1 MTLNN
6 GKRIMLL
13 RLTAF
18 ITTVVYVLYIFLAY
32 FPKIFRNAM
41 SEESLTA
48 LTVAVT
54 VVYLLLLFW
63 PVIRQYSYLFFSAD
77 EKTVT
82 LRWYTTGLMPGES
95 KSIEIPSGRFAG
107 YEITTKGMGLYH
119 YITLYQQVQGKRAA
133 YPPVC
138 ITALS
143 KGQRELMEPTLKNY
157 KSAG

>member
-1 MTLNN
+1 MTLDN
-6 GKRIMLL
+6 GKRIVLL

-32 FPKIFRNAM
+32 FPKVFRKVM
-41 SEESLTA
+41 TEESLTM

-54 VVYLLLLFW
+54 VAYLLLLFW
-63 PVIRQYSYLFFSAD
+63 PAIRQYRYIFFSAD

-82 LRWYTTGLMPGES
+82 LRWYKTGLMPGES
-95 KSIEIPSGRFAG
+95 KSIEIPAGRFAG
-107 YEITTKGMGLYH
+107 YEITSKARGLYP
-119 YITLYQQVQGKRAA
+119 YITLFQQVQGKRAA

-143 KGQRELMEPTLKNY
+143 RGQRKLMDETLKNY
-157 KSAG
+157 KSAI

>member
-1 MTLNN
+1 MTIDN
-6 GKRIMLL
+6 GKRIVLL

-32 FPKIFRNAM
+32 FPKVFRKVM
-41 SEESLTA
+41 TEESLTM

-54 VVYLLLLFW
+54 VAYLLLLFW
-63 PVIRQYSYLFFSAD
+63 PAIRQYRYIFFSAD

-82 LRWYTTGLMPGES
+82 LRWYKTGLMPGES
-95 KSIEIPSGRFAG
+95 KSIEIPAGRFAG
-107 YEITTKGMGLYH
+107 YEITSKARGLYP
-119 YITLYQQVQGKRAA
+119 YITLFQQVQGKRAA

-143 KGQRELMEPTLKNY
+143 RGQRKLMDETLKNY
-157 KSAG
+157 KSAI

>member
-1 MTLNN
+1 MTLDN
-6 GKRIMLL
+6 GKRIVLL

-32 FPKIFRNAM
+32 FPKVFRKVM
-41 SEESLTA
+41 TEESLTV

-54 VVYLLLLFW
+54 VAYLLLLFW
-63 PVIRQYSYLFFSAD
+63 PAIRQYRYIFFSAD

-82 LRWYTTGLMPGES
+82 LRWYKTGLMPGES
-95 KSIEIPSGRFAG
+95 KSIEIPAGRFAG
-107 YEITTKGMGLYH
+107 YEITSKARGLYP
-119 YITLYQQVQGKRAA
+119 YITLFQQVQGKRAA

-143 KGQRELMEPTLKNY
+143 RGQRTLMEETLKNY
-157 KSAG
+157 KSAI

>member
-1 MTLNN
+1 MTLDN
-6 GKRIMLL
+6 GKRIVLL

-32 FPKIFRNAM
+32 FPKVFRKVM
-41 SEESLTA
+41 TEESLTM

-54 VVYLLLLFW
+54 VAYLLLLFW
-63 PVIRQYSYLFFSAD
+63 PAIRQYRYIFFSAD

-82 LRWYTTGLMPGES
+82 LRWYKTGLMPGES
-95 KSIEIPSGRFAG
+95 KSIEIPAGRFAG
-107 YEITTKGMGLYH
+107 YEITSKAGGLYP
-119 YITLYQQVQGKRAA
+119 YITLFQQVQGKRAA

-143 KGQRELMEPTLKNY
+143 RGQRTLMEETLKNY
-157 KSAG
+157 KSAI

>member
-1 MTLNN
+1 MTLDN
-6 GKRIMLL
+6 GKRIVLL

-32 FPKIFRNAM
+32 FPKVFRKVM
-41 SEESLTA
+41 TEESLTM

-54 VVYLLLLFW
+54 VAYLLLLFW
-63 PVIRQYSYLFFSAD
+63 PAIRQYRYIFFSAD

-82 LRWYTTGLMPGES
+82 LRWYKTGLMPGES
-95 KSIEIPSGRFAG
+95 KSIEIPAGRFAG
-107 YEITTKGMGLYH
+107 YEITSKARGLYP
-119 YITLYQQVQGKRAA
+119 YITLFQQVQGKRAA

-143 KGQRELMEPTLKNY
+143 RGQRTLMEETLKNY
-157 KSAG
+157 KSAV

>member
-1 MTLNN
+1 MTLDN
-6 GKRIMLL
+6 GKRIVVL

-32 FPKIFRNAM
+32 FPRIFRKMM
-41 SEESLTA
+41 SEETLTV

-54 VVYLLLLFW
+54 VVYLLILFW
-63 PVIRQYSYLFFSAD
+63 PAIRQYRYLFFSAD
-77 EKTVT
+77 ERNVT

-107 YEITTKGMGLYH
+107 YEITSKVMGLYQ

-143 KGQRELMEPTLKNY
+143 KAQRKLIEETLKSY
-157 KSAG
+157 KSAV

>member
-1 MTLNN
+1 MTLDN
-6 GKRIMLL
+6 GKRIVLL

-32 FPKIFRNAM
+32 FPKVFRKVM
-41 SEESLTA
+41 TEESLTM

-54 VVYLLLLFW
+54 VAYLLLLFW
-63 PVIRQYSYLFFSAD
+63 PAIRQYRYIFFSAD

-82 LRWYTTGLMPGES
+82 LRWYKTGLMPGES
-95 KSIEIPSGRFAG
+95 KSIEIPAGRFAG
-107 YEITTKGMGLYH
+107 YEITSKARGLYP
-119 YITLYQQVQGKRAA
+119 YITLFQQVQGKRAA

-143 KGQRELMEPTLKNY
+143 RGQRKLMDETLKNY
-157 KSAG
+157 KSAV

>member
-1 MTLNN
+1 MTLDN
-6 GKRIMLL
+6 GKRIVLL

-32 FPKIFRNAM
+32 FPKVFRKVM
-41 SEESLTA
+41 TEESLTM

-54 VVYLLLLFW
+54 VAYLLLLFW
-63 PVIRQYSYLFFSAD
+63 PAIRQYRYIFFSAD

-82 LRWYTTGLMPGES
+82 LRWYKTGLMPGES
-95 KSIEIPSGRFAG
+95 KSIEIPAGRFAG
-107 YEITTKGMGLYH
+107 YEITSKARGLYP
-119 YITLYQQVQGKRAA
+119 YIILFQQVQGKRAA

-143 KGQRELMEPTLKNY
+143 RGQRALMEETLKNY
-157 KSAG
+157 RSAV

>member
-1 MTLNN
+1 MTLDN
-6 GKRIMLL
+6 GKRIVVL

-18 ITTVVYVLYIFLAY
+18 ISTVVYVLYIFLAY
-32 FPKIFRNAM
+32 FPKVFRKVM
-41 SEESLTA
+41 SEESLTL
-48 LTVAVT
+48 LTVSVT

-63 PVIRQYSYLFFSAD
+63 PAIRQYRYIFFSAD
-77 EKTVT
+77 ERTVT

-95 KSIEIPSGRFAG
+95 KSIEIPAGRFAG
-107 YEITTKGMGLYH
+107 YEITAKAGGLYQ

-143 KGQRELMEPTLKNY
+143 KGQLELMKETLKNY
-157 KSAG
+157 KSAV

>member
-1 MTLNN
+1 MTLDN
-6 GKRIMLL
+6 GKRIVLL

-32 FPKIFRNAM
+32 FPKVFRKVM
-41 SEESLTA
+41 TEESLTV

-54 VVYLLLLFW
+54 VAYLLLLFW
-63 PVIRQYSYLFFSAD
+63 PAIRQYRYIFFSAD

-82 LRWYTTGLMPGES
+82 LRWYKTGLMPGES
-95 KSIEIPSGRFAG
+95 RSIEIPAGRFAG
-107 YEITTKGMGLYH
+107 YEITSKAWGLYS
-119 YITLYQQVQGKRAA
+119 YITLFQQVQGKRAA

-143 KGQRELMEPTLKNY
+143 GGQRKLMEETLKNY
-157 KSAG
+157 KSAV

>member
-1 MTLNN
+1 MTLDN
-6 GKRIMLL
+6 GKRIVLL

-32 FPKIFRNAM
+32 FPKVFRKVM
-41 SEESLTA
+41 TEESLTM

-54 VVYLLLLFW
+54 VAYLLLLFW
-63 PVIRQYSYLFFSAD
+63 PAIRQYRYIFFSAD

-82 LRWYTTGLMPGES
+82 LRWYKTGLMPGES
-95 KSIEIPSGRFAG
+95 KSIEIPAGRFAG
-107 YEITTKGMGLYH
+107 YEITSKARGLYP
-119 YITLYQQVQGKRAA
+119 YITLFQQVQGKRAA

-143 KGQRELMEPTLKNY
+143 RGQRELIEETLKNY
-157 KSAG
+157 KSAV

>member
-1 MTLNN
+1 MTLEN
-6 GKRIMLL
+6 GKRIVLL

-18 ITTVVYVLYIFLAY
+18 ISTVVYVLYIFLAY
-32 FPKIFRNAM
+32 FPKIFRKSM
-41 SEESLTA
+41 SEESLTV

-63 PVIRQYSYLFFSAD
+63 PVIRQYRYLFFSAD

-82 LRWYTTGLMPGES
+82 LRWYSSGLMPGES

-107 YEITTKGMGLYH
+107 YEITTKGMGLYP
-119 YITLYQQVQGKRAA
+119 YITLFQQVQGKRAA

-143 KGQRELMEPTLKNY
+143 KAQRELMEETLKNY
-157 KSAG
+157 RSAV

>member
-1 MTLNN
+1 MTLDN
-6 GKRIMLL
+6 GKRIVVL

-32 FPKIFRNAM
+32 FPRIFRKTM
-41 SEESLTA
+41 SEETLTV

-54 VVYLLLLFW
+54 VVYLLILFW
-63 PVIRQYSYLFFSAD
+63 PAIRQYRYLFFSAD
-77 EKTVT
+77 ERNVT

-107 YEITTKGMGLYH
+107 YEINTKVMGLYQ

-143 KGQRELMEPTLKNY
+143 KAQRKLIEETLKNY
-157 KSAG
+157 KSAV

>member
-1 MTLNN
+1 MTLDN
-6 GKRIMLL
+6 GKRIVLL

-32 FPKIFRNAM
+32 FPKVFRKVM
-41 SEESLTA
+41 TEESLIM

-54 VVYLLLLFW
+54 VAYLLLLFW
-63 PVIRQYSYLFFSAD
+63 PAIRQYRYIFFSAD

-82 LRWYTTGLMPGES
+82 LRWYKTGLMPGES
-95 KSIEIPSGRFAG
+95 KSIEIPAGRFAG
-107 YEITTKGMGLYH
+107 YEITPKAGGLYQ

-143 KGQRELMEPTLKNY
+143 KGQRNLIEETLKNY
-157 KSAG
+157 KSAI

>member
-1 MTLNN
+1 MTLDN
-6 GKRIMLL
+6 GKRIVLL

-32 FPKIFRNAM
+32 FPKVFRKVM
-41 SEESLTA
+41 TEESLTV

-54 VVYLLLLFW
+54 VAYLLLLFW
-63 PVIRQYSYLFFSAD
+63 PAIRQYRYIFFSAD

-82 LRWYTTGLMPGES
+82 LRWYKTGLMPGES
-95 KSIEIPSGRFAG
+95 KSIEIPAGRFAG
-107 YEITTKGMGLYH
+107 YEITSKARGLYP
-119 YITLYQQVQGKRAA
+119 YITLFQQVQGKRAA

-143 KGQRELMEPTLKNY
+143 GGQRELIEETLKNY
-157 KSAG
+157 KSAV